1 MTGIAVK
8 TEANNDAHMA
18 KDGSLFFSTE
28 AGRMC
33 ETLREPVK
41 VLKSLSEQSTNK
53 QYKFKRLY
61 RNLYNPEFY
70 FLAYKNI
77 SQSQGSMTPGVDGN
91 SLDGMSEKRINELIE
106 SLKNYSYQPNPAR
119 RVYIEKKNSTK
130 KRPLGIPSTEDK
142 LVQEVVRMILE
153 SIYEPTFSK
162 SSHGFRPK
170 RSCHTALQ
178 QIQRQFTGVAWF
190 VEGDIHACFDSFDHH
205 VMIDLLRKR
214 IEDENFI
221 ALMWKMMRAGYME
234 QWVYH
239 CTYSGTPQGSGVS
252 PILANIYLSQMD
264 DFAEALKSSFDKGN
278 CETNHAYGRAASKLF
293 YTRQRNRK
301 NWQNWGKEERRNAL
315 KLQKSAV
322 AKLHEVPSMTACNQ
336 NYKRLFYCRYADDFL
351 IGVIGSQEDALAIKE
366 QFKEFLGK
374 ALHLEMSD
382 EKTKITHGTDKARFL
397 GYDITTSKNSALMYD
412 KKHQLRKTHTGVIK
426 LYAPRDKWQRKLME
440 YGALSI
446 RYGEDGKEIWDSK
459 HRGNMV
465 HMTDVEIVSTVNA
478 EIRGMYNYYSI
489 ANNATVIKNFAF
501 ILEYSMHKT
510 FGLKY
515 RKSVYKIQRKFR
527 KNGIFCVPYN
537 AKTGLKYCEFYHDGF
552 KHKKDTCRFNPDLLP
567 PYVKYDHPNYLRT
580 RIKNG
585 ICELCGCT
593 TKDIRMHHV
602 KKLKD
607 LKPDSEWDRVMLA
620 KRRKTLAVCPDC
632 FAKIVEN

>member
-1 MTGIAVK
+1 MGTHAARI
-8 TEANNDAHMA
+8 
-18 KDGSLFFSTE
+18 
-28 AGRMC
+28 
-33 ETLREPVK
+33 
-41 VLKSLSEQSTNK
+41 
-53 QYKFKRLY
+53 
-61 RNLYNPEFY
+61 
-70 FLAYKNI
+70 I
-77 SQSQGSMTPGVDGN
+77 VD
-91 SLDGMSEKRINELIE
+91 
-106 SLKNYSYQPNPAR
+106 YA
-119 RVYIEKKNSTK
+119 
-130 KRPLGIPSTEDK
+130 
-142 LVQEVVRMILE
+142 
-153 SIYEPTFSK
+153 
-162 SSHGFRPK
+162 
-170 RSCHTALQ
+170 
-178 QIQRQFTGVAWF
+178 
-190 VEGDIHACFDSFDHH
+190 
-205 VMIDLLRKR
+205 LRK
-214 IEDENFI
+214 
-221 ALMWKMMRAGYME
+221 
-234 QWVYH
+234 Q
-239 CTYSGTPQGSGVS
+239 
-252 PILANIYLSQMD
+252 
-264 DFAEALKSSFDKGN
+264 
-278 CETNHAYGRAASKLF
+278 
-293 YTRQRNRK
+293 
-301 NWQNWGKEERRNAL
+301 
-315 KLQKSAV
+315 
-322 AKLHEVPSMTACNQ
+322 
-336 NYKRLFYCRYADDFL
+336 
-351 IGVIGSQEDALAIKE
+351 
-366 QFKEFLGK
+366 
-374 ALHLEMSD
+374 
-382 EKTKITHGTDKARFL
+382 
-397 GYDITTSKNSALMYD
+397 YD

-501 ILEYSMHKT
+501 ILEYSMYKT

>member
-106 SLKNYSYQPNPAR
+106 SLKKYSYQPNPAR

-221 ALMWKMMRAGYME
+221 ALMWKMIRAGYME

-239 CTYSGTPQGSGVS
+239 RLWSLTMFMRRRSR
-252 PILANIYLSQMD
+252 NI
-264 DFAEALKSSFDKGN
+264 
-278 CETNHAYGRAASKLF
+278 
-293 YTRQRNRK
+293 
-301 NWQNWGKEERRNAL
+301 
-315 KLQKSAV
+315 
-322 AKLHEVPSMTACNQ
+322 
-336 NYKRLFYCRYADDFL
+336 
-351 IGVIGSQEDALAIKE
+351 
-366 QFKEFLGK
+366 
-374 ALHLEMSD
+374 
-382 EKTKITHGTDKARFL
+382 
-397 GYDITTSKNSALMYD
+397 
-412 KKHQLRKTHTGVIK
+412 
-426 LYAPRDKWQRKLME
+426 
-440 YGALSI
+440 
-446 RYGEDGKEIWDSK
+446 
-459 HRGNMV
+459 
-465 HMTDVEIVSTVNA
+465 
-478 EIRGMYNYYSI
+478 
-489 ANNATVIKNFAF
+489 
-501 ILEYSMHKT
+501 
-510 FGLKY
+510 
-515 RKSVYKIQRKFR
+515 
-527 KNGIFCVPYN
+527 
-537 AKTGLKYCEFYHDGF
+537 
-552 KHKKDTCRFNPDLLP
+552 
-567 PYVKYDHPNYLRT
+567 
-580 RIKNG
+580 
-585 ICELCGCT
+585 
-593 TKDIRMHHV
+593 
-602 KKLKD
+602 
-607 LKPDSEWDRVMLA
+607 
-620 KRRKTLAVCPDC
+620 
-632 FAKIVEN
+632 